1 MNKEITMAENVRT
14 KVHSVHSHS
23 GHQRKLFSESSKKTK
38 RRKTEHLREAADS
51 AALALATQISLKTSG
66 KKKQLN

>member
-1 MNKEITMAENVRT
+1 MACLCEGGNEPSGSL
-14 KVHSVHSHS
+14 KAICNHS
-23 GHQRKLFSESSKKTK
+23 GHPRKLFSESSKKTK
-38 RRKTEHLREAADS
+38 RRKTEHLREAADP